1 MRVLLDTATLI
12 HALESP
18 ARLSRR
24 ATATLTNPDHTLE
37 LSSISLVEIAIKT
50 GLGKLRFSAEA
61 IRQAIRDL
69 DLRVLA
75 FTADHAMQLFALPR
89 HHSDPFDRQ
98 IISQA
103 LNEGLPVIT
112 PDESFERYQGLKVIW

>member
-1 MRVLLDTATLI
+1 
-12 HALESP
+12 
-18 ARLSRR
+18 
-24 ATATLTNPDHTLE
+24 LTNPDHTLE